1 MVITSYYVIIT
12 DYYQLVHDCTFAVYY
27 RACKLIC
34 SGDQICQTFVWEVW
48 EEEVASDSEK
58 DGQLENS
65 RMWRAPGGR

>member
-34 SGDQICQTFVWEVW
+34 SGDQICQTFV
-48 EEEVASDSEK
+48 
-58 DGQLENS
+58 
-65 RMWRAPGGR
+65 